1 MDLFDVSGK
10 RAIVTG
16 GSRGLGRA
24 MAAGLMEN
32 GCEVVIIAFSKN
44 TEEIVRSWARP
55 GWKYHCVSADLGEA
69 SERERAFSE
78 ALDALDGKLDI
89 LVNAAGIQRR
99 NKCVDFTLEDWETV
113 VNINM
118 TSVFF
123 MSQAAA
129 RVMLCQGQGKIINI
143 ASMGSYVGSLCVPA
157 YVSTKGAIVQMT
169 KALSNELAGQGICV
183 NAIAPGY
190 MLTEISKAIQD
201 DPVRNAEIVGRI
213 PMGRWGNPEDLVG
226 TLLFL
231 ASDASNYVSGTT
243 IAVDG
248 GFLGR

>member
-1 MDLFDVSGK
+1 MSLFDVSGK

-24 MAAGLMEN
+24 MAIGLLEN
-32 GCEVVIIAFSKN
+32 WCEVAIIAFSKN

-55 GWKYHCVSADLGEA
+55 GWKYHCVSADLGDA
-69 SERERAFSE
+69 AERERAFGE
-78 ALDALDGKLDI
+78 ALAALDGKLDI

-99 NKCVDFTLEDWETV
+99 NKCVDFTLEDWEAV

-129 RVMLCQGQGKIINI
+129 RVMVHQGQGKIINI

-213 PMGRWGNPEDLVG
+213 PMGRWGDPEDLVG